1 MKFALSLFVV
11 AILVTSFIPQAFSQ
25 IPVCLAPD
33 DTTGTVEGPIHAC
46 DFENLP
52 EQPLLI
58 IDGLPPGDEIE
69 LQAMFM
75 PVRPPSIGSPFFL
88 SGEEEVTTE
97 IVELQLTG
105 TGALAGFNRVIQISS
120 NPKIAESD
128 PRTAGDPVQT
138 FPTELMEFQ
147 GTLFGDP
154 DFDSLQLTIGQNFG
168 LPSPGETTLTDLGN
182 GDFVVV
188 SFFDIEYQIDF
199 QGAPGSI
206 LDGFSGTTQGTTRIV
221 EKPNGFVSSLPG
233 PDRTAVGGEMFPVD
247 TTALLLAASYS
258 TASWMIPLMI
268 AVVGFGII
276 ITHQKSKLKHNSC
289 PSCKIETEDF
299 FELGDKVV
307 SKCDN
312 PKCRVNLFFIRRYRN
327 SFN

>member
-88 SGEEEVTTE
+88 SGEEEFTTE

-188 SFFDIEYQIDF
+188 SFFDITYQIDF

-206 LDGFSGTTQGTTRIV
+206 LDGLSGTTQGTTRIV

-247 TTALLLAASYS
+247 TTALLLAATYS
-258 TASWMIPLMI
+258 IKAGEGTC
-268 AVVGFGII
+268 
-276 ITHQKSKLKHNSC
+276 SC
-289 PSCKIETEDF
+289 
-299 FELGDKVV
+299 
-307 SKCDN
+307 
-312 PKCRVNLFFIRRYRN
+312 
-327 SFN
+327 